1 MIDLKEI
8 LVANGITVLVMGFL
22 LSCRRRNRESTG
34 PQDRLY
40 DGMCQVN
47 LLGALLETVSL
58 LVDGKVIFAG
68 RAINFVSN
76 GLSFLGTVSIGLLW
90 CLYVDLRCRGDYE
103 QMRRSIRFVI
113 IPWAIEV
120 VAILATL
127 AGTGFLFSVSPDNVY
142 RRGPGSAIGY
152 VSLILYF
159 AYSIY
164 LVAHS
169 HRQGIDLRFFP
180 IQYFVGPC
188 LAGVAVQYLFYGIT
202 TSWISVAMAMTSVQM
217 QTYAE
222 NLYKDELSG
231 LYNRRY
237 LNSMLDKADATSRP
251 LSGVMLDINSFK
263 DINDNLGHRTGDRA
277 ICAMGNVLLRSIPS
291 GAVAI
296 RYAGDE
302 FVVLLPGSNEEEARS
317 TANAIAKGLADF
329 NESESE
335 PFTLSAAMGYAQ
347 LKPGEDPETFL
358 QNMDVRMYEAKRK
371 FHCQH

>member
-22 LSCRRRNRESTG
+22 LSCRRRNRESTE

-40 DGMCQVN
+40 DGMCRVN
-47 LLGALLETVSL
+47 LLGALLETVSF

-68 RAINFVSN
+68 RAINFITNS
-76 GLSFLGTVSIGLLW
+76 LSFLGTVSIGLLW
-90 CLYVDLRCRGDYE
+90 CLYVDLRCRGNYE
-103 QMRRSIRFVI
+103 QVRRSIRFVI

-127 AGTGFLFSVSPDNVY
+127 AGTGFLFTVSPENVY
-142 RRGPGSAIGY
+142 QRGPGSAIGY

-164 LVAHS
+164 LVARS

-202 TSWISVAMAMTSVQM
+202 TSWISVAMAMMFVQM

-237 LNSMLDKADATSRP
+237 LSSMLDKADTASRT

-277 ICAMGNVLLRSIPS
+277 ICAMGSVLLRSIPS

-317 TANAIAKGLADF
+317 TAGAIAKGLADF

-335 PFTLSAAMGYAQ
+335 PFTLSASMGYAQ

-358 QNMDVRMYEAKRK
+358 QNMDARMYEAKRA
-371 FHCQH
+371 FHC